1 MQHTAESPIL
11 VIGAT
16 GRHGGT
22 GATVVDCLLRR
33 GHSVRALI
41 RTDDERA
48 GELRRRGAETVVGD
62 LHDRGS
68 LVPAFDRVRAVY
80 FTYPVAPGIIPAAAN
95 VASVLSKHASAAHIV
110 VMSMAVSA
118 LDSPSKLGQ
127 AQAVAEDIFIWAG
140 LNPTVLRFA
149 GLFHENIAV
158 LHQRTIQ
165 RDAVIANSFGG
176 CEAPWISGDDAAEI
190 AAAHLLTPRPDSPRI
205 SYPPPAEAISHTELA
220 RIISAAAGRPVRYEH
235 ISAAAW
241 QRQLELAAESEHP
254 VNVGMAQHI
263 ATVGA
268 ALSRR
273 SKPLVAPD
281 PSALAVMLDRPP
293 ASVADFIRRNHSHF
307 ATDRP

>member
-1 MQHTAESPIL
+1 MQRTAESPIL

-22 GATVVDCLLRR
+22 GATVADCLLRR
-33 GHSVRALI
+33 GQPVRTLI
-41 RTDDERA
+41 RTDDDRA
-48 GELRRRGAETVVGD
+48 SQLRRRGAETVIGD
-62 LHDRGS
+62 LHDRAS
-68 LVPAFDRVRAVY
+68 LVPAFDGVRAVY
-80 FTYPVAPGIIPAAAN
+80 FTYPVAPGVIPAAAN
-95 VASVLSKHASAAHIV
+95 VASVLSEHAGPVHLV

-127 AQAVAEDIFIWAG
+127 AQAVAEDIFVWAG

-158 LHQRTIQ
+158 LHRRTIR
-165 RDAVIANSFGG
+165 RDAVIANSFGD
-176 CEAPWISGDDAAEI
+176 CAAPWISGDDAAEI
-190 AAAHLLTPRPDSPRI
+190 AAAHLLTPRPGSPRI

-220 RIISAAAGRPVRYEH
+220 RIVSSAAGRSVRYEH
-235 ISAAAW
+235 ISAAEW
-241 QRQLELAAESEHP
+241 QRELELAAESEHS

-263 ATVGA
+263 AAVGA

-293 ASVADFIRRNHSHF
+293 ASVADFIRRNQSHF
-307 ATDRP
+307 ATDQA